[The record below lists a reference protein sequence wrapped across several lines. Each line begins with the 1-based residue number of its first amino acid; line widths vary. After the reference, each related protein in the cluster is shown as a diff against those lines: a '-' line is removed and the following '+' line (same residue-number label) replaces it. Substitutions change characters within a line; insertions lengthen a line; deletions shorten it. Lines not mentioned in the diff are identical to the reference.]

1 MGNRT
6 VALLFI
12 LLLGVIGIG
21 LVGCAAGPT
30 VTTAPA
36 AKTMPELLQEAG
48 FKAFPA
54 STPQEMAH
62 LQTCPSGTLMIQK
75 RPGAACYAFPDQ
87 ASKTMYLGDEAAYWR
102 LQGLLERQEQKV
114 NEQRLESDPE
124 FWNAWG
130 HRWGG
135 N

>member
-1 MGNRT
+1 MGNRSA
-6 VALLFI
+6 VLLFM
-12 LLLGVIGIG
+12 LLLGAIG
-21 LVGCAAGPT
+21 LSLLGCAAGPT
-30 VTTAPA
+30 VTATPA
-36 AKTMPELLQEAG
+36 AKPMSELLKEAG

-75 RPGAACYAFPDQ
+75 RAGAVCYAFPDQ
-87 ASKTMYLGDEAAYWR
+87 AGKTMYLGDEAAYWR
-102 LQGLLERQEQKV
+102 LQGLLEKQEQKV
-114 NEQRLESDPE
+114 NEQRIESDPE

-135 N
+135 S